1 MWPSNSRCVEDK
13 CRGLPSK
20 ALKNP
25 VSCTGWTRQQSDQ
38 ENRPHMV
45 CKWIWFVP
53 LAFENVGSTSGDF
66 VQESGVLVE
75 GWEILIPAGN
85 SEGG

>member
-1 MWPSNSRCVEDK
+1 
-13 CRGLPSK
+13 
-20 ALKNP
+20 
-25 VSCTGWTRQQSDQ
+25 
-38 ENRPHMV
+38 MV